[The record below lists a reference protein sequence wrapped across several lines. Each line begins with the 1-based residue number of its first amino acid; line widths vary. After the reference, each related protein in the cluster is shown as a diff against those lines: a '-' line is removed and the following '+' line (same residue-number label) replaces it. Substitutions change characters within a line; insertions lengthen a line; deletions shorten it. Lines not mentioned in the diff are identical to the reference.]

1 MAVPQNLTNSLVLA
15 CTYIL
20 IAMGLNMVYGVLKIL
35 HIAHAGVYAFGAFVG
50 VTVYAKLTP
59 LLRGDLLVGR
69 QASNAA
75 FWASLIAGMLAAG
88 LLGVLIYRLAY
99 RYTWRKS
106 PTVSLVASVGM
117 FIMIEDLLQKPFFL
131 GARQSA
137 YPAGGAGL
145 PRIETPWFY
154 LTASQ
159 VLILV
164 VTLALLAVVYLVL
177 NHTRIGLGW
186 QASALDPDM
195 AGAVGVNVGQVITLN
210 FLLGS
215 MLAGAGG
222 VLVGVYNNMVFST
235 MGDVPSYKAFVVV
248 VLGGLGSLP
257 GTIVAS
263 IVLAITET
271 FTIAVAG
278 SVLPRDAI
286 AFLVLILLLMF
297 RPRGLMGRA

>member
-1 MAVPQNLTNSLVLA
+1 MAVAQNLSNALVLA

-20 IAMGLNMVYGVLKIL
+20 IAMGLSMVYGVLKVL
-35 HIAHAGVYAFGAFVG
+35 HIAHAGVYVVGAFVG
-50 VTVYAKLTP
+50 VTTYAKLTP
-59 LLRGDLLVGR
+59 VLAGALDSRGAG
-69 QASNAA
+69 SNLA
-75 FWASLIAGMLAAG
+75 FWISLVVGMLAAG
-88 LLGVLIYRLAY
+88 FVGVLIYRGIY

-106 PTVSLVASVGM
+106 PTVSLVAAVGL
-117 FIMIEDLLQKPFFL
+117 FILIQDLLQKPFFL

-137 YPAGGAGL
+137 YPAGGAGM

-154 LTASQ
+154 VTSSQ

-164 VTLALLAVVYLVL
+164 VTLALLAVVYVIV

-186 QASALDPDM
+186 QAAALDPDM
-195 AGAVGVNVGQVITLN
+195 AGAVGVNVSKVIALN
-210 FLLGS
+210 FLIGS

-222 VLVGVYNNMVFST
+222 VLVGVYDNMVFST

-257 GTIVAS
+257 GVVAAS
-263 IVLAITET
+263 VVLAVTET
-271 FTIAVAG
+271 FMIALAG

-297 RPRGLMGRA
+297 RPRGLLGRA

>member
-1 MAVPQNLTNSLVLA
+1 MAIAQNLSNALVLA

-20 IAMGLNMVYGVLKIL
+20 IAMGLSMVYGVLKVL
-35 HIAHAGVYAFGAFVG
+35 HIAHAGVYVVGAFVG
-50 VTVYAKLTP
+50 VTVYANLAPALT
-59 LLRGDLLVGR
+59 
-69 QASNAA
+69 QALASKSAGSMMA
-75 FWASLIAGMLAAG
+75 FWLSLVVAMLVAG
-88 LLGVLIYRLAY
+88 LVGVLIYRFIY

-106 PTVSLVASVGM
+106 PTVSLVAAVGL
-117 FIMIEDLLQKPFFL
+117 FILIQDLLQKPFFL

-145 PRIETPWFY
+145 PRIDTPWFY
-154 LTASQ
+154 ITSKQ

-164 VTLALLAVVYLVL
+164 VTLVLLAVVYLIL

-186 QASALDPDM
+186 QAAALDPDM
-195 AGAVGVNVGQVITLN
+195 AGAVGVNVPQVIALN
-210 FLLGS
+210 FLIGS

-222 VLVGVYNNMVFST
+222 VLVGVYDNMVFAT

-257 GTIVAS
+257 GVVAAS
-263 IVLAITET
+263 IVLAVTET
-271 FTIAVAG
+271 FMIVVAG
-278 SVLPRDAI
+278 NLLPRDAI

-297 RPRGLMGRA
+297 RPRGLLGRA